1 MGILTRAEVAEENT
15 WDLSPL
21 YESWDTWNSDFTL
34 LERQLKDIAAFRGT
48 LSESATKVQ
57 EAIICYLEC
66 SRRLEKLYV
75 FAHLNADADLG
86 NAENQGF
93 LQRVSNLHAR
103 IAAEASFFTPELL
116 SLSEDTLAAYLKD
129 PVLAEYARR
138 LEEIIRFK
146 PHTLS
151 EKEEGLL
158 AKGIEVFGSAQK
170 IFSQLNNADLEFGSI
185 SVEGVEQALTHSTFI
200 TFLKSSD
207 RKIRKE
213 AFEQYYSVFDKH
225 RNSIAAALTSSI
237 KKDVYFSSIRG
248 FDSALDRSLFSDNVE
263 RSVYEGLISHVSE
276 NLSVLHRYY
285 ELRNKLL
292 KLDTSFLYDTYTSL
306 VADVEIKHS
315 YEEACA
321 SIIESLE
328 PLGSEYTSVLEAGF
342 GPKRWVD
349 RYENKGKRSGAY
361 QSGCYDGPPYM
372 LMNFKESELG
382 DVFTLTHEAGHA
394 MHTYSS
400 IQNQSYQDHGYT
412 IFVAEVAST
421 FNEQLL
427 MHHLRKKHAKDP
439 RILAYLINQQI
450 DDIKAT
456 FFRQTMFAEFEL
468 LTHSKAENN
477 EPLTVESYRSL
488 YRELLEKY
496 FGPAVCFGELD
507 DLEGFRIPHF
517 YSAFYVYKYATGLAS
532 AISLSRQVLNEE
544 EGARERYLRFLG
556 SGCTKYPL
564 ELLEDAGVNL
574 RTKEPIEATVSLFS
588 SLVDELEAVLS

>member
-1 MGILTRAEVAEENT
+1 MSIVSRADVEEANT

-21 YESWDTWNSDFTL
+21 YASWHDWDQDFAQLEQQL
-34 LERQLKDIAAFRGT
+34 LEIGSFRGT
-48 LSESATKVQ
+48 LSQSAAQVG
-57 EAIICYLEC
+57 EAIRCYLNS
-66 SRRLEKLYV
+66 SRNLEKLYI

-86 NAENQGF
+86 NAEHQGY

-103 IAAEASFFTPELL
+103 LAAEASFFTPELL
-116 SLSEDTLAAYLKD
+116 SLSEETLSAYLKD
-129 PVLAEYARR
+129 PLLAEYSRR
-138 LEEIIRFK
+138 LEEIVRYK

-151 EKEEGLL
+151 EEEEGLL
-158 AKGIEVFGSAQK
+158 AKGIEVFGAAQK
-170 IFSQLNNADLEFGSI
+170 IFSQLNNADLQFGSI
-185 SVEGVEQALTHSTFI
+185 TVDGAERPLTHSTFI

-207 RKIRKE
+207 QEVRKL
-213 AFEQYYSVFDKH
+213 AFEQYYSVFDQH

-248 FDSALDRSLFSDNVE
+248 FKSALDRSLFSDNVE
-263 RSVYEGLISHVSE
+263 RSVYEGLVSHVSE
-276 NLSVLHRYY
+276 NLGALHRYY
-285 ELRNKLL
+285 DLRNRLL
-292 KLDTSFLYDTYTSL
+292 GYEQSHLYDTYTSL
-306 VADVEIKHS
+306 VADVKITHT

-321 SIIESLE
+321 TIIDSLA
-328 PLGSEYTSVLEAGF
+328 PLGEEYTSVLEAGF

-372 LMNFKESELG
+372 LMNFKDTELG

-400 IQNQSYQDHGYT
+400 VQNQSYQDHGYT

-427 MHHLRKKHAKDP
+427 MHHLRNKHADNP

-477 EPLTVESYRSL
+477 EPLTVESYRSV
-488 YRELLEKY
+488 YRGLLEKY
-496 FGPAVCFGELD
+496 FGSAVSFGELD

-532 AISLSRQVLNEE
+532 AISLSSQVLNEE
-544 EGARERYLRFLG
+544 EGARERYLRFLS

-574 RTKEPIEATVSLFS
+574 RTKEPIEATVRLFN
-588 SLVDELEAVLS
+588 SLVDELEKVLS